1 MMYTD
6 VKIAWKVKLFF
17 QRARNG
23 YNYLKKKIIEVIHK
37 QNCRNHMKM
46 QIFDIS
52 VKKS

>member
-1 MMYTD
+1 MYTE

-17 QRARNG
+17 YTARNG
-23 YNYLKKKIIEVIHK
+23 YNYLKKNEVIHK
-37 QNCRNHMKM
+37 QNCRNHMNM

>member
-23 YNYLKKKIIEVIHK
+23 YNYLKKKNRSYSQTK
-37 QNCRNHMKM
+37 LQ
-46 QIFDIS
+46 
-52 VKKS
+52 KSYENANI